1 MIEIHQHLFITE
13 KESSNLKPFSVQN
26 STDIKAF
33 SPQMVGILIF
43 PLCVWSFTRLIWY
56 ESQTFSIE
64 LKTSTM
70 HHSVS
75 EDFLLVTFKN
85 PLDGLPICALLMLFK
100 TKSLQSCSHTPV
112 TLEKKRLEMVDVFA
126 VFQEAPCS
134 PSVDLILPLENHYNR
149 YFSLFLSMTLNQTLS
164 FLITIVHQNSRLEIE
179 T

>member
-1 MIEIHQHLFITE
+1 MYLKTEFLKSLKYKILLLQVSFTNGKHTIKLKMIEIHQHLFITE

-33 SPQMVGILIF
+33 LPQTVGILIF

-56 ESQTFSIE
+56 DSQTFSIE

-100 TKSLQSCSHTPV
+100 IKSL
-112 TLEKKRLEMVDVFA
+112 
-126 VFQEAPCS
+126 
-134 PSVDLILPLENHYNR
+134 
-149 YFSLFLSMTLNQTLS
+149 
-164 FLITIVHQNSRLEIE
+164 
-179 T
+179 